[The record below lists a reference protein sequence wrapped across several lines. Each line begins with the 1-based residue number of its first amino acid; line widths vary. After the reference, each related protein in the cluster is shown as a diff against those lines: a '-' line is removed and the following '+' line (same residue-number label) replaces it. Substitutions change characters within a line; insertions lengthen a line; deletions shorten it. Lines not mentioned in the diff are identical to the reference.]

1 MSLVEI
7 DSRYRVTLTSDV
19 RKIVDVKKGQRVY
32 IVPKGESFVVIPLS
46 EEVDSELDK
55 LIGNVKFN
63 RATRQKA
70 ETYLLKQAK

>member
-1 MSLVEI
+1 MSLVEV
-7 DSRYRVTLTSDV
+7 DSRYRVTLASDV
-19 RKIVDVKKGQRVY
+19 RKIVHVKKGQRVY

-55 LIGNVKFN
+55 LIGDVKFS
-63 RATRQKA
+63 RAARQKA